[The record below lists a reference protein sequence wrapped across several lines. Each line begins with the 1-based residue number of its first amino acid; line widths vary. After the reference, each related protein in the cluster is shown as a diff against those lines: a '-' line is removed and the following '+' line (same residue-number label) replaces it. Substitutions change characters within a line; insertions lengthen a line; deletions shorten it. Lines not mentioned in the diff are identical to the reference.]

1 MLRAGC
7 GRGLGVSGPVF
18 ASDATVNVPL
28 DFDSTLVRRGV
39 RATTIADMRGFVAGL
54 MDRPLDKLLCDL
66 PGLALLSETKFMLAQ
81 QVLRRRLHDL
91 PEVERE
97 QLRILARTVAT
108 EASAWAGD
116 RILRLFERE

>member
-1 MLRAGC
+1 MNA
-7 GRGLGVSGPVF
+7 
-18 ASDATVNVPL
+18 PL

-81 QVLRRRLHDL
+81 QVLRRRLQNL